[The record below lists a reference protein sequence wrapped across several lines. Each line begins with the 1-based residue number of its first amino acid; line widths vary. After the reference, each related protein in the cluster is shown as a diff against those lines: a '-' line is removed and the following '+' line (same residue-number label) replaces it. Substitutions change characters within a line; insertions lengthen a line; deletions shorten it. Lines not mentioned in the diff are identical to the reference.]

1 MSEFPKVAGQSCW
14 GAGVGTASPVRKD
27 IRQASM
33 AGQSAAF
40 RTSFQTATP

>member
-14 GAGVGTASPVRKD
+14 GAGGGTESPVRRA

-33 AGQSAAF
+33 AGQSAAL